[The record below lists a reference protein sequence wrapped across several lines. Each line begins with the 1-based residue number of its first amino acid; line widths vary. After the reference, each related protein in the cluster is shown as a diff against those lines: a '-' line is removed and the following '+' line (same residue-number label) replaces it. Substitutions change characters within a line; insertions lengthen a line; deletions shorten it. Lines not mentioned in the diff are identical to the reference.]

1 VLDEIKLFFAY
12 KMIRR
17 LLSREFNC
25 ILEIINDA
33 AVAYKGVIPDD
44 MWSEPY
50 MSAKELR
57 EEINSGIEFFG
68 YEEKRKIIGVMG
80 IQHVKDTTLIRHAYV
95 LTKYQRKGVGGE
107 LLKYLVNLAKSPEVL
122 VGTWKNATWAIR
134 FYEKHG
140 FRLTSSKEKDK
151 FLRKYWNIPQ
161 RQIETSVVLRLIK
174 NKVENYSKR

>member
-1 VLDEIKLFFAY
+1 
-12 KMIRR
+12 MIRR
-17 LLSREFNC
+17 LLSQDFVS
-25 ILEIINDA
+25 ILKVINDA

-44 MWSEPY
+44 VWNEPY
-50 MSAKELR
+50 MSAKGLR
-57 EEINSGIEFFG
+57 EEINSGVEFFG
-68 YEEKRKIIGVMG
+68 WQEKGKIIGVMG

-107 LLKYLVNLAKSPEVL
+107 LLKYLMNLAKSPEVL

-151 FLRKYWNIPQ
+151 LLRKYWNIPQ
-161 RQIETSVVLRLIK
+161 RQIETSVVLRFNK
-174 NKVENYSKR
+174 NKVENYSKG